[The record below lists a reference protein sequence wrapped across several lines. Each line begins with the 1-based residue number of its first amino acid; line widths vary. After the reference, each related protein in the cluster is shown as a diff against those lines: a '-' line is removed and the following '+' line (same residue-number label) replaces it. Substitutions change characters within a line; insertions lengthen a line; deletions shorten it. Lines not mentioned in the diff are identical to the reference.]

1 MKGGCN
7 DVRLSYMSD
16 KEVVCMSESCAPVS
30 PMSRSRIMVFVFVA
44 KTQCK
49 GIISLALVER
59 RGCDCIQS
67 NSHSDSVC
75 LCLCKENARH
85 FRSKDPQRG
94 ANKWFCQTECIY
106 I

>member
-1 MKGGCN
+1 
-7 DVRLSYMSD
+7 MSD

-30 PMSRSRIMVFVFVA
+30 SMSESSAAIRVMVFVFVA

-49 GIISLALVER
+49 GIISLALVEW

-75 LCLCKENARH
+75 LCVCKENARH
-85 FRSKDPQRG
+85 FRSKEPQRG
-94 ANKWFCQTECIY
+94 ANKWFCRTECTY